1 MNFRIVKRMITKYPE
16 MLKTWH
22 IDCLTR
28 SWIISN
34 FRLFF
39 FKIII
44 YFGPPTK
51 TTFLGEIA
59 VFNKFKLRLGE
70 HDLATLGMA
79 WISLQRISSVHDMV
93 FFNYQMQ
100 RKKIQNN
107 IWSTM
112 KYQIFYNHI
121 WISQITLIHT
131 LL

>member
-16 MLKTWH
+16 MLKTRH

-44 YFGPPTK
+44 YFGPPPK

-93 FFNYQMQ
+93 FFNYQKQ

-112 KYQIFYNHI
+112 KYQTFYNHI